1 MIVLINVFTV
11 DPTNLSFLLRDFFKS
26 LIQNDFDIEN
36 GRPGSHVLGT
46 PNILWSA
53 LERDTIGMKPSRDPY
68 DREN

>member
-1 MIVLINVFTV
+1 VLGC
-11 DPTNLSFLLRDFFKS
+11 PSARLSFLLRDFFKA
-26 LIQNDFDIEN
+26 LIKNDFDIEN

-68 DREN
+68 DRED